1 MLGWQAFVRE
11 LGQSCAAENHQP
23 RDDNNAF
30 FLSVCALCA
39 AVARRRPFPFVGQCH
54 HRLRSSFVV
63 VVLARPTAFHPGWGG
78 GVVYG
83 KQRRR
88 SGAPNTRRAA
98 VVPRERRECFLSF
111 IYQKKKHTKSSSS
124 SSVRGGGGWQ
134 KPRYLRLRVAR
145 VPVACGVA
153 GRTLFDNTSDRSDA
167 PARHVLCTILNNGQ
181 NGVRV

>member
-1 MLGWQAFVRE
+1 MRIVR
-11 LGQSCAAENHQP
+11 
-23 RDDNNAF
+23 
-30 FLSVCALCA
+30 
-39 AVARRRPFPFVGQCH
+39 RRRPPPPFPF
-54 HRLRSSFVV
+54 RRSMPSSIEVV
-63 VVLARPTAFHPGWGG
+63 VRRRRPRPTDGLPPGVGG
-78 GVVYG
+78 GGGLWQAASSVGRPEYSAG
-83 KQRRR
+83 GSRPQRASRVF
-88 SGAPNTRRAA
+88 PLFYI
-98 VVPRERRECFLSF
+98 PKEEK
-111 IYQKKKHTKSSSS
+111 YQSSSS